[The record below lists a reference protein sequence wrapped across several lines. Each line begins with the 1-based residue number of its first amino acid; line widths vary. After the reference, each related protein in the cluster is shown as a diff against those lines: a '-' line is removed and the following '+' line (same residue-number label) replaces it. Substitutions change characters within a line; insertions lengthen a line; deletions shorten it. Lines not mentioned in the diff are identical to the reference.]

1 LIVAGG
7 SVGKSTEVYLPSTNK
22 WTVGGALP
30 RKLMWPGAAYLNQ
43 QIVLT
48 GGYDGDSRT
57 NRAEVLHYDL
67 TAGNWSEIGTLEG
80 ERYNHAVVRANFDA
94 VCGA

>member
-1 LIVAGG
+1 MGFISWAKNMRHYDCPGHSPVLTFMLSKG
-7 SVGKSTEVYLPSTNK
+7 LF
-22 WTVGGALP
+22 

-57 NRAEVLHYDL
+57 NRAEV
-67 TAGNWSEIGTLEG
+67 
-80 ERYNHAVVRANFDA
+80 YN
-94 VCGA
+94 

>member
-1 LIVAGG
+1 MASPSSDYILSKIILPGYGFHV
-7 SVGKSTEVYLPSTNK
+7 VGKIMRHYPRIILESLSHAGIHVEKGLF
-22 WTVGGALP
+22 

-57 NRAEVLHYDL
+57 NRAEV
-67 TAGNWSEIGTLEG
+67 
-80 ERYNHAVVRANFDA
+80 
-94 VCGA
+94 